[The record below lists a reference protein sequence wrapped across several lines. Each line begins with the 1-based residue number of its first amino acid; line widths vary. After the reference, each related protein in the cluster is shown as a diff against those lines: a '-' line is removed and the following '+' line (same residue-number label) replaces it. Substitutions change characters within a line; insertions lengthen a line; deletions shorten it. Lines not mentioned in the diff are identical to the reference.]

1 MPRLPTSQDRVM
13 VIGAT
18 GEGKSVAALW
28 LLSYADFDI
37 MPWIIIDYKREAL
50 IADIERSGAI
60 ILYDDRR
67 MPNKAFPEPPTDPGL
82 YIVRPDPDQ
91 KEEVNNFLLQVW
103 RNGNT
108 GLFCDEAFMIPQK
121 RPFKAYDSL
130 LTQGRSLNCPMI
142 MLYQRPVD
150 MSQYATSQA
159 EYWAVFRIRKKDDVD
174 KANQYIG
181 TAKGPNGELID
192 VNYRLPRYYWLWYD
206 VSEDDCCVMRP
217 VPPPQAVLGVFRER
231 LRPQQDEIEGN
242 DEQAS
247 LPRPTLRLV

>member
-1 MPRLPTSQDRVM
+1 MARLPTSQDRVM

-28 LLSYADFDI
+28 LLSFADFDL

-50 IADIERSGAI
+50 IADIEQSGAVL
-60 ILYDDRR
+60 LYDDRKMKR
-67 MPNKAFPEPPTDPGL
+67 DFPPPPTEPGL

-174 KANQYIG
+174 KANQYVG
-181 TAKGPNGELID
+181 AAKGPKGELID

-217 VPPPQAVLGVFRER
+217 VPPPHEVLAIFRDR
-231 LRPQQDEIEGN
+231 LQPEKGEIGN
-242 DEQAS
+242 YDNVS
-247 LPRPTLRLV
+247 TPPRPMLRLI